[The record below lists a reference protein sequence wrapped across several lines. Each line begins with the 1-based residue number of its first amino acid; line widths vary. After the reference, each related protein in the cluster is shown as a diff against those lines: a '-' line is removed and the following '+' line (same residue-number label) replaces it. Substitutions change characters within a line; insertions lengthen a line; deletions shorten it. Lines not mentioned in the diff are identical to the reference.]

1 MSLTSSFITTKKANE
16 RHPRSLSLSSS
27 AEFSKTSLAQPKQIL
42 VLCLVAK
49 MPGEFVGGSLSFKGD
64 KSKTKKKKRRVK
76 HDIVKQ
82 QTTKAVHETNNITT
96 NNNNDDEVDD
106 GLTEV
111 ERKALRRRLERERLD
126 AERIAQK
133 SHRERIEEFNS
144 KLASQTELNDI
155 PRVSAAG
162 NG

>member
-1 MSLTSSFITTKKANE
+1 
-16 RHPRSLSLSSS
+16 
-27 AEFSKTSLAQPKQIL
+27 
-42 VLCLVAK
+42 
-49 MPGEFVGGSLSFKGD
+49 MPGEFVGGALNFKGD
-64 KSKTKKKKRRVK
+64 KSKIKKKKRRVK
-76 HDIVKQ
+76 H
-82 QTTKAVHETNNITT
+82 EITT
-96 NNNNDDEVDD
+96 QETAEVFQETTTNTATSNTGSIEDAIHQDD

-126 AERIAQK
+126 AEKIAQK

>member
-1 MSLTSSFITTKKANE
+1 
-16 RHPRSLSLSSS
+16 
-27 AEFSKTSLAQPKQIL
+27 
-42 VLCLVAK
+42 
-49 MPGEFVGGSLSFKGD
+49 MPTNSEFVGGALNFKGD
-64 KSKTKKKKRRVK
+64 KSKIKKKKRRVK
-76 HDIVKQ
+76 HEITTS
-82 QTTKAVHETNNITT
+82 QTTEITIHETKTIEQETVDT
-96 NNNNDDEVDD
+96 AVIHHDD

-111 ERKALRRRLERERLD
+111 ERKALRLRLERERLD
-126 AERIAQK
+126 AEKIAQK